1 MRDLP
6 YSDEELLISKNLIE
20 LYSTFAIDNIAV
32 YDNTKLIKIQTGNVR
47 ALEIFG
53 PGNVKI
59 SDKNNF
65 GNVRFWDNLS
75 INDN

>member
-1 MRDLP
+1 MRNLP
-6 YSDEELLISKNLIE
+6 YSDEELQISKNLID
-20 LYSTFAIDNIAV
+20 LYSTFAINNIAV
-32 YDNTKLIKIQTGNVR
+32 YDNKKLEKIEQGNVR

-53 PGNVKI
+53 PGDVKI

-65 GNVRFWDNLS
+65 GNVKFWDNLS